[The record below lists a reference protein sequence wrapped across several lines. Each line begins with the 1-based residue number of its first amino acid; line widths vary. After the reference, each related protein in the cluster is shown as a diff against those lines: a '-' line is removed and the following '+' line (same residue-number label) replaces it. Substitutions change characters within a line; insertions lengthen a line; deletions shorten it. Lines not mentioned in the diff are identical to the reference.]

1 MAKDATPSEG
11 AAVWRKNKMK
21 SHLHHTLI
29 DICLDEQTGTILAFN
44 DYNNLLFF
52 DLKGNFIKR
61 EKCKK
66 LYENIIY
73 NNGSVLFYNPGEG
86 YSCYPYHIEKFNLKE
101 KTWEII
107 GKEKKLDFPMRL
119 YGKHIIK
126 SKRIWFGTPLDFD
139 LNLFYNSKIESKYKL
154 VPATDLLTKD
164 EMKLATTDYYKFS
177 TVRETKMYG
186 IGAIRETA
194 HYLIFRSSK
203 AGFFILNKET
213 NEIHWEDFVDEASL
227 GIKLVNYF
235 PHDGDDNRIMFLVS
249 PIEWLNRKKMRIII
263 FQ

>member
-1 MAKDATPSEG
+1 
-11 AAVWRKNKMK
+11 
-21 SHLHHTLI
+21 
-29 DICLDEQTGTILAFN
+29 
-44 DYNNLLFF
+44 
-52 DLKGNFIKR
+52 
-61 EKCKK
+61 
-66 LYENIIY
+66 
-73 NNGSVLFYNPGEG
+73 
-86 YSCYPYHIEKFNLKE
+86 
-101 KTWEII
+101 
-107 GKEKKLDFPMRL
+107 MRL

-139 LNLFYNSKIESKYKL
+139 LNLFDNSKIESKYKL

-249 PIEWLNRKKMRIII
+249 PIEWLNRKKNANNNISIAMKKIIDSI
-263 FQ
+263 KVEGDSNPILVLYREK